1 MHDGAD
7 CGSIDALVEAI
18 EKIASVRSVV
28 SPIEFFL
35 HQLELFER
43 CNYDLNPSKYPEYRR
58 FLMNYNAQDMLD
70 GDGVDQLILAYY
82 PSPAPSP
89 RRSPGLPDPFLS
101 MTPMSGATTPG
112 GGNAHSR
119 RGSSNSISSQEAR
132 SEILARVRR
141 GSFGAGASA
150 TLGMTAASNS
160 RRMSEGQSLTPGGGG
175 GGLAPLTRRKSSRT
189 KSTGERDAEL
199 AKLRALLDEKKRKE
213 AEELAAKMQKNGA
226 GPSAAAKADPNA
238 KVVHMGVER
247 DYTKERRLRCKM
259 CRRDLAARE
268 HILEHEPG
276 QGQRA
281 FAPNRRDMTQHRLD
295 TEKRRQDKAKERE
308 ARQAERQRLA
318 AEAAEDLLLEA
329 EDAVASG
336 SEGSGDEE
344 GPAGEE
350 DAQTKAAPEA
360 TGTNTG
366 ASSSRPPVSRPA
378 PKSASSG
385 STAQQG
391 RPQQQQQQQQQ
402 QSSLASRLPP
412 QLAGLRVAM
421 PHRSMVHDL
430 SNATH
435 GSAIDDDDEAE
446 TPAASSP
453 QQSKQLLR
461 GGPGAGGP
469 ASPPLLPSSVCTSY
483 FTEPLSWMQ
492 NQLENGELSGR
503 ILCPNTKC
511 GAKLGTFDWSGCES
525 PMRRQWLL
533 QGTDA
538 FPQPTRLAM
547 CSAMLVCSLDLPR
560 LCAQRLKGGRSED
573 VTRGRERVKASA
585 P

>member
-1 MHDGAD
+1 MEEFDLTADGGRGSPFAHLTASRMKLMRCD
-7 CGSIDALVEAI
+7 CPCACGPIEAI

-141 GSFGAGASA
+141 GSFGASA

-175 GGLAPLTRRKSSRT
+175 GIGGLAPLTRRKSSRT

-226 GPSAAAKADPNA
+226 GPTALKADPNA

-318 AEAAEDLLLEA
+318 AEAAEDLLMEA

-336 SEGSGDEE
+336 SEGSEDEE
-344 GPAGEE
+344 EPAGKEE
-350 DAQTKAAPEA
+350 TQTKAAPEA
-360 TGTNTG
+360 PGTNSA

-385 STAQQG
+385 NTAQQG
-391 RPQQQQQQQQQ
+391 RLQQQ

-430 SNATH
+430 SNATD

-453 QQSKQLLR
+453 QQSKQLPR
-461 GGPGAGGP
+461 GGGP
-469 ASPPLLPSSVCTSY
+469 SSPPLLPSSVCTSY

-503 ILCPNTKC
+503 ILCPNVKC

-533 QGTDA
+533 
-538 FPQPTRLAM
+538 
-547 CSAMLVCSLDLPR
+547 
-560 LCAQRLKGGRSED
+560 
-573 VTRGRERVKASA
+573 
-585 P
+585 